1 MTYHKYAVSLCGD
14 VALWREQTVEVQGEV
29 EPGVFIQGQDGSYL
43 RNIGNLMW
51 SMKGLVGYV
60 LSYQKTK

>member
-29 EPGVFIQGQDGSYL
+29 EPGVFITGP
-43 RNIGNLMW
+43 
-51 SMKGLVGYV
+51 
-60 LSYQKTK
+60 